1 MRSFR
6 NIVGAALG
14 TSALLAAPVASVSP
28 GSAQAGAAQ
37 PRAIECETSSS
48 GQDADFYDGESASY
62 VYDEKFTGGP
72 DIPGL
77 PEYTPQGLSEWQ
89 DWDGSGQDVLLTTSY
104 LDGERS
110 RIYAVDPDSGAE
122 LGAVAIAESHVG
134 GIAVVNGWVFVQGT
148 TDTVRK
154 YDADGLAEALQAEG
168 TPDVGQVGEPQD
180 VYGSSF
186 LAGAGDTLYAGKF
199 SDTGRERMN
208 AYAVAEDGTLSEGTS
223 YEVPKKTQGLMVTED
238 NFVYS
243 TSYGRGNRS
252 NIYVVD
258 RGAQDIDRPSTHCFR
273 APSMSEAITEHDGT
287 GYLLFESGADQY
299 SDARNVIER
308 MHRSPV
314 EELVREP

>member
-14 TSALLAAPVASVSP
+14 VSALLAAPAVSAAP
-28 GSAQAGAAQ
+28 GAARAEAAQ

-110 RIYAVDPDSGAE
+110 RIYAVDPATGAE
-122 LGAVAIAESHVG
+122 IGAASIAESHVG
-134 GIAVVNGWVFVQGT
+134 GIAVVNGWVFVQGAK
-148 TDTVRK
+148 DAVRK
-154 YDADGLAEALQAEG
+154 YDPDELAEAVRAEG
-168 TPDVGQVGEPQD
+168 TPYLEQVGEPQD

-186 LAGAGDTLYAGKF
+186 LAGAGDVLYAGKF
-199 SDTGRERMN
+199 SETGRERMS
-208 AYAVAEDGTLSEGTS
+208 AYAVGADGGLSEGES
-223 YEVPKKTQGLMVTED
+223 YEVPMKTQGLMVTED

-273 APSMSEAITEHDGT
+273 APSMTEAITEHDGT

-314 EELVREP
+314 EELVRDP